1 MSHVR
6 RLFAK
11 QTRSRVEFDALTAA
25 LRDTTTRLGM
35 TEGTHS
41 SLPAECMISK
51 YDVVRRN
58 NGDASAA
65 ARMWCVVEGLERDL
79 TYNVMAPTEKEAGSI
94 MVEEPSLATLS
105 SILIASNVY
114 KKARKHFNL
123 VFQLSFGNSDF
134 SVSVGQLRSNGELVG
149 VVVEVAYL
157 PFSALHP
164 PAFVTPL
171 VAEFAEDLQL
181 AAQGLAPVWEAN
193 AGLYARYG
201 LPAMPDSTQVTVP
214 YRHLAVDI
222 ISLVQQ
228 SAS

>member
-1 MSHVR
+1 M
-6 RLFAK
+6 
-11 QTRSRVEFDALTAA
+11 EFDALMAA

-51 YDVVRRN
+51 YDVVRRS
-58 NGDASAA
+58 NGDAS

-79 TYNVMAPTEKEAGSI
+79 TYNVMAPTEKEAGTI
-94 MVEEPSLATLS
+94 MVEEPSLASLS
-105 SILIASNVY
+105 SILTASNVY

-134 SVSVGQLRSNGELVG
+134 RVSVGQLRSNGELVG
-149 VVVEVAYL
+149 AVVEVAYL

-193 AGLYARYG
+193 AGVYAAYG

-222 ISLVQQ
+222 ITLVQR
-228 SAS
+228 SVS